1 MIHSPNR
8 PILSAPAMRRE
19 IPWAM
24 YVVLALVILFSTWLH
39 HLHPEV
45 LGVPSVTDVT
55 TWKNPAFEQTLLF
68 ERMTPSERDLVRAEG
83 LTDCQDLSVIISNDV
98 FMILVGLICFA
109 HAARHF
115 SPWMASCFFI
125 GSFVFTG
132 LEESIW
138 ILFGRFLGGLMVI
151 PVGGTLYGTY
161 WFTKGGL
168 WFIETPIVACL
179 GWFAIAYSF
188 VYVAGQVFPK
198 MGLWGRAALG
208 GLLAMGTDLWQDPV
222 QTSPELMNWIWAKG
236 DALLFFGIPVYN
248 FLGWFLLIFAFAVL
262 WETLPRM
269 EAAWGRPR
277 ANTVFLGT
285 CIAGSFAVAV
295 VILVVSLFGFG
306 TILELLGATQSIQ
319 IPRGW

>member
-1 MIHSPNR
+1 MTQSPNR
-8 PILSAPAMRRE
+8 PIPAAPTIQRE
-19 IPWAM
+19 IPWVM
-24 YVVLALVILFSTWLH
+24 YGVLILVIIFSTWLH
-39 HLHPEV
+39 HVHPEV
-45 LGVPSVTDVT
+45 LRVPSVTDVSS
-55 TWKNPAFEQTLLF
+55 WQNPTFEQTLLY
-68 ERMTPSERDLVRAEG
+68 ERMTPGERVQVRAKG
-83 LTDCQDLSVIISNDV
+83 LTDGLDLSVIISNDV
-98 FMILVGLICFA
+98 FMLLVGLICFA

-132 LEESIW
+132 MEESIW
-138 ILFGRFLGGLMVI
+138 ILFGRFLGGSIVI
-151 PVGGTLYGTY
+151 PAGGTLYGTY

-188 VYVAGQVFPK
+188 VYVAGKVFPN

-236 DALLFFGIPVYN
+236 DAFLFFGIPLYN
-248 FLGWFLLIFAFAVL
+248 FVGWFLLIFVFALL

-269 EAAWGRPR
+269 EAAWGRSKT
-277 ANTVFLGT
+277 NVVFFGT
-285 CIAGSFAVAV
+285 CIGGSFAVAV
-295 VILVVSLFGFG
+295 FILVVSLFGIG
-306 TILELLGATQSIQ
+306 TILEVLGATQSIQ
-319 IPRGW
+319 IPPGW